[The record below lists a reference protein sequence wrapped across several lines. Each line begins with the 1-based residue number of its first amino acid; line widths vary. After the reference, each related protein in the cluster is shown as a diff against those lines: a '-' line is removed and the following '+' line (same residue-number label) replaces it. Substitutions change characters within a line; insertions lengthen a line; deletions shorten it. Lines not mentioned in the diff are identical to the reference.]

1 MGAVS
6 DQGEREMDEQPERDL
21 GVAVSGGGHR
31 ATVFGLGALLALCD
45 HRLNKRVASI
55 SSVSG
60 GSVANGIVLVDID
73 FGTAPTATFE
83 AHIAPKLAAISKRG
97 VLLEGAPA
105 TAWYIRSLIWSGV
118 VLGAALLGL
127 IVSAL
132 VRLRVLAIVSL
143 VVALVAG
150 FVAWMLFRR
159 RSEHTEAAIDKELL
173 GDKKL
178 TFAQLGERSVHHVIC
193 TTELQSGESFYWS
206 QRMVYG
212 YRFGHGDPANARV
225 SLAVQAS
232 ACVPGAF
239 NPRVVNLGSL
249 HMSKDSAPHVVLN
262 DGGTY
267 DNMADQWE
275 YGFTN
280 RVGEWADLDG
290 LQSSVSHLL
299 VVNASK
305 GWEKIDPVK
314 SSGLSLERAG
324 LMRSQGVQYD
334 VSTAHRRQAIYREF
348 VEAERTGKG
357 ITGAFVQ
364 IGRSPFE
371 IVDFFEN
378 LKNDDGSALVAQRK
392 DRAGKADKY
401 LAEMGYTR
409 DWWKKTTNAN
419 AGVATTL
426 ARLNGKKAD
435 GRDVTAELLEHGY
448 VLTVINLHVLHDLV
462 PLAPIDRER
471 FSRLCQ

>member
-1 MGAVS
+1 
-6 DQGEREMDEQPERDL
+6 MDEQPGRDL

-31 ATVFGLGALLALCD
+31 ATVFGLGALLALSD
-45 HRLNKRVASI
+45 HGLNKRVASI

-60 GSVANGIVLVDID
+60 GSVANGIVLMDID
-73 FGTAPTATFE
+73 FGTATGDDFE
-83 AHIAPKLAAISKRG
+83 KHIAPKLGAIARRG

-105 TAWYIRSLIWSGV
+105 TAWYIRSLILSGV
-118 VLGAALLGL
+118 VLGASLIAL
-127 IVSAL
+127 IVSAF
-132 VRLRVLAIVSL
+132 VRLRVLAIVSV
-143 VVALVAG
+143 VVAVVAGLVAW
-150 FVAWMLFRR
+150 VLFRR

-173 GDKKL
+173 GNRKA
-178 TFAQLGERSVHHVIC
+178 TFAEVGERSVHHVIC

-206 QRMVYG
+206 TRMAYG
-212 YRFGHGDPANARV
+212 YRFGHGDPGNTPV

-239 NPRVVNLGSL
+239 NPRVVDLGPL
-249 HMSKDSAPHVVLN
+249 HMSKDSGALHVVLN

-275 YGFTN
+275 YGFAN
-280 RVGEWADLDG
+280 RVGRWPELVD
-290 LQSSVSHLL
+290 LQSRVSRLL

-314 SSGLSLERAG
+314 SGGVSVEKAG

-348 VEAERTGKG
+348 VEAERSGKG
-357 ITGAFVQ
+357 ITGAFAQ
-364 IGRSPFE
+364 IGRSPFDV
-371 IVDFFEN
+371 VDDFEDPE
-378 LKNDDGSALVAQRK
+378 NDDGSASFAQRK
-392 DRAGKADKY
+392 LRAENADKY
-401 LAEMGYTR
+401 LTAMGYTR
-409 DWWKKTTNAN
+409 DWWTEKTALN

-426 ARLNGKKAD
+426 ARLNGKKAK
-435 GRDVTAELLEHGY
+435 GRNVTAELLEHGY

-462 PLAPIDRER
+462 PLAPIDRAR